1 MSNSQ
6 NNLTVTIQQQDV
18 DGVDIFKRVIG
29 VIGYAGV
36 AGEIDTRKAPDTSQ
50 HTLDLPTTTVRQ
62 ILFYNIDDAAI
73 ITLVGTPSG
82 GAEATLA
89 KLGPGDIFI
98 YWAPSEASGSGFSS
112 LKYTS
117 DTSSAPFQMFLGG

>member
-6 NNLTVTIQQQDV
+6 NNLTVTIQQQDS
-18 DGVDIFKRVIG
+18 DGVDVFKRVIG

-62 ILFYNIDDAAI
+62 ILLYNTDADAI
-73 ITLVGTPSG
+73 LTLVGTPSG
-82 GAEATLA
+82 GAEATLC
-89 KLGPGDIFI
+89 KLGPGDIYI

-112 LKYTS
+112 LKLTS
-117 DTSSAPFQMFLGG
+117 DTSASTYQMFLGG